1 MEQTETQTRAG
12 ATEQPLGEP
21 TDFTGA
27 KPPEPTELR
36 GNHVILRPIDPDRD
50 AEPLYVVSHPPAGD
64 PTIWT
69 YLYDGPYP
77 DLDSFRRS
85 SRSKNHAATTSS

>member
-1 MEQTETQTRAG
+1 MDQTA
-12 ATEQPLGEP
+12 AQPLGEP

-27 KPPEPTELR
+27 APPEPTELR
-36 GNHVILRPIDPDRD
+36 GDHVILRPIDPDRD
-50 AEPLYVVSHPPAGD
+50 AEPLYAISHPPAGD

-77 DLDSFRRS
+77 DLDSFRES
-85 SRSKNHAATTSS
+85 LEEQKTTPRLPLPHGH